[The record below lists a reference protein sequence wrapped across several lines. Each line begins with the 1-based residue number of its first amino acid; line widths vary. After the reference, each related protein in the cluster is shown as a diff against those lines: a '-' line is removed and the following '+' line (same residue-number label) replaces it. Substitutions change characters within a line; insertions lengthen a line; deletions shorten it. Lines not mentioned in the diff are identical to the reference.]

1 MNLEKLCLD
10 IATTEDGDQVKNI
23 LENYSIWNNDDFWMN
38 VGSIDEDDEELNNAA
53 IIGAQQSN
61 SANALVEKLV
71 NCGDSA
77 LLLRCQEVGIDL
89 QGNNSPLE
97 KKVQIR
103 ILRIPLSIIV
113 RDKILWIL
121 KKRLCL

>member
-77 LLLRCQEVGIDL
+77 LLLRCQEEGIDL
-89 QGNNSPLE
+89 
-97 KKVQIR
+97 
-103 ILRIPLSIIV
+103 LSIP
-113 RDKILWIL
+113 WIG
-121 KKRLCL
+121 KDN

>member
-1 MNLEKLCLD
+1 
-10 IATTEDGDQVKNI
+10 
-23 LENYSIWNNDDFWMN
+23 MN

-77 LLLRCQEVGIDL
+77 LLLRCQEEGIDL
-89 QGNNSPLE
+89 QENNSPQNTKDAMERLLDISDGRWINATPSE
-97 KKVQIR
+97 GTALAKKFCN
-103 ILRIPLSIIV
+103 IV
-113 RDKILWIL
+113 AIG
-121 KKRLCL
+121 KRYKYESYVYHYR

>member
-77 LLLRCQEVGIDL
+77 LLLRCQEEGIDL
-89 QGNNSPLE
+89 QGNNSPQNTKE
-97 KKVQIR
+97 I
-103 ILRIPLSIIV
+103 
-113 RDKILWIL
+113 
-121 KKRLCL
+121 